1 MTSALQKQHE
11 TYQVAREI
19 MENLEDMFGGHE
31 KLARQSA
38 ITSIMNSKQKAGTPV
53 KDHMITL
60 MGFFA
65 EAT

>member
-1 MTSALQKQHE
+1 
-11 TYQVAREI
+11 
-19 MENLEDMFGGHE
+19 MENLKDMFGGQE

-38 ITSIMNSKQKAGTPV
+38 ITSIMNSKQKAGTSV

-65 EAT
+65 ETAENRAELDNNT